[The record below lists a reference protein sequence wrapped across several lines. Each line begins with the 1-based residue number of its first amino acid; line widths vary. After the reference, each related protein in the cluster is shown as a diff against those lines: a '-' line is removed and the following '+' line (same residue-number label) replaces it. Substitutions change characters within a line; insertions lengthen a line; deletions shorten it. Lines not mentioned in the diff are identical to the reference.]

1 MSGSFVNRLTVTR
14 EQVRSRKTGI
24 INVLSYTGDDLYKR
38 DLRKFI
44 EVVYRNFEEIAD
56 VEELNH
62 NRKEIARL
70 LTSPQSI
77 ILIAILEG
85 KIIGYLIAEVTE
97 FNLRRLM
104 HIYYLYTA
112 PIHRG
117 NGIATYLLNLI
128 QKHSQ
133 KLNIDSLSLTYD
145 TYNKNLT
152 KFYYENGFNIDFELK
167 SNKRHDMLVKNI

>member
-14 EQVRSRKTGI
+14 EQVRSKKDGLITI
-24 INVLSYTGDDLYKR
+24 LTYTGDDLYKR

-70 LTSPQSI
+70 LTSPKSI
-77 ILIAILEG
+77 ILVALLDR
-85 KIIGYLIAEVTE
+85 KIIGYLIAEETE

-117 NGIATYLLNLI
+117 NGIATYLLNVI
-128 QKHSQ
+128 QKQSQ
-133 KLNIDSLSLTYD
+133 KINIDSLSLTYD

-152 KFYYENGFNIDFELK
+152 KFYYENNFNVDYELR
-167 SNKRHDMLVKNI
+167 SNKRYDMLVKNI